1 MVWGGMK
8 KSRKEIH
15 IRGRSSLAAASS
27 GGQAPAAAK
36 KEEKKVGVVSGT
48 PADSFDETAEL
59 KHDKKVAIYISV
71 LAVLLAI
78 AATGSNDAMK
88 TAQQAGFQ
96 GNDHYAYYQSKYV
109 RQSQLK
115 LAEDQLQLKLDE
127 TPNLDSLPEAARKL
141 IQTKKAEYDKE
152 IQKLETDGRHGKT
165 ELLALAKSC
174 DNQRKVALAQ
184 HPFYDYSM
192 AMLQIAIVLASA
204 SIIMGTL
211 LSSLR
216 QLRSG
221 RFRGPAF
228 PEWLFAFL
236 RGTGVKA
243 RQGRCA
249 GEGRGSHL
257 AQMHRGVM
265 LLASQGRCQCR
276 RKAVFFAVGQKGAE
290 NQLAAVA
297 RQ

>member
-1 MVWGGMK
+1 MK
-8 KSRKEIH
+8 RKQPRITH
-15 IRGRSSLAAASS
+15 PKPQQPAAVSSA
-27 GGQAPAAAK
+27 GQAPVAK

-59 KHDKKVAIYISV
+59 KRDKKVAIYISV

-115 LAEDQLQLKLDE
+115 LANDQLQLKLDE
-127 TPNLDSLPEAARKL
+127 TPNVESLPEAARKL

-165 ELLALAKSC
+165 ELLAMAEFC
-174 DNQRKVALAQ
+174 DNQRKLALAQ

-204 SIIMGTL
+204 SIIMGTPFL
-211 LSSLR
+211 LYGSI
-216 QLRSG
+216 
-221 RFRGPAF
+221 
-228 PEWLFAFL
+228 
-236 RGTGVKA
+236 GVGA
-243 RQGRCA
+243 
-249 GEGRGSHL
+249 
-257 AQMHRGVM
+257 
-265 LLASQGRCQCR
+265 
-276 RKAVFFAVGQKGAE
+276 FAVLLVLNGFTLFYGTPEFKHDRADALEKAGVHIPLKCIE
-290 NQLAAVA
+290 E
-297 RQ
+297 